1 MGIIVNKDEDKNNEL
16 TNRINAD
23 LRAKMSEA
31 SNISDDPDL
40 VEDSDYT
47 KDLKTTSRFG
57 WIWIVLIIL
66 AALALVVIVL
76 L

>member
-57 WIWIVLIIL
+57 WVWIVLFIL
-66 AALALVVIVL
+66 AALALIVIVL
-76 L
+76 F

>member
-31 SNISDDPDL
+31 SNISADPDL